1 MDAYCA
7 TGDAGGRKLI
17 YGKGTRLHVESR
29 ESKEPSYYQLKNNE
43 TTACLATDF
52 SSFNSTQVDT
62 SIFNNEATRM
72 KEDPYYSQVA
82 LNKKCP
88 YNNNQTCTAD
98 GIESDGKTRF
108 LSLTILGLRI
118 LFVKT
123 IIFNVLMTLRVWMS

>member
-1 MDAYCA
+1 MDSYCV
-7 TGDAGGRKLI
+7 TAGGIKKI
-17 YGKGTRLHVESR
+17 IFGKGTRLQIQSR